1 MLLQSPLQE
10 LKSPYLLLRTLQ
22 LRIRVGKIKN
32 VEEEDDGDIRKKMC
46 WKSPT
51 KSPKPKLR
59 KAPNMRPKN
68 PKARIITPKTG
79 AKTPTA
85 KASRQRAKAS
95 ESGDIAGKDAG
106 AGAGAKADV
115 GAGAGAGADQSLTLC
130 IRKEKIVE
138 EMPTPLPAS
147 YQPSVRKVEV
157 IESPNWLPH
166 GWITEMKTRGTGS
179 SAGTKDKVKFLCCM
193 LSQLSLK

>member
-1 MLLQSPLQE
+1 METFEKKCVGS
-10 LKSPYLLLRTLQ
+10 LQ
-22 LRIRVGKIKN
+22 LKAL
-32 VEEEDDGDIRKKMC
+32 
-46 WKSPT
+46 SPAVQ
-51 KSPKPKLR
+51 KLR

-115 GAGAGAGADQSLTLC
+115 GAGAGAGADQSLALC

-179 SAGTKDKVKFLCCM
+179 SAGAKDKVKFLCCM